1 MTPDIQKAAACIEAG
16 DAEQAVAL
24 LQATLDRLPDYAAAY
39 VVLARAQEALGAWD
53 RALDAWREAARLAPT
68 SPVALRGLANAARK
82 AHAPPRQ
89 PENPF
94 ADIDR
99 LIARL
104 ESARIVP
111 RSDDAP
117 AIPSPDLGDDI
128 DDVASETLAEIYAA
142 QQQYEEAARMYETL
156 AERRPE
162 QAAAFQAR
170 ARRLRSMETEQ

>member
-16 DAEQAVAL
+16 DAEQAIAL

-82 AHAPPRQ
+82 AHAPRQ

-94 ADIDR
+94 ANIDR

-111 RSDDAP
+111 RPENAP
-117 AIPSPDLGDDI
+117 ALPSPDLDDDI
-128 DDVASETLAEIYAA
+128 EDVASETLAGIYAA

-170 ARRLRSMETEQ
+170 ARRLRAMETEE